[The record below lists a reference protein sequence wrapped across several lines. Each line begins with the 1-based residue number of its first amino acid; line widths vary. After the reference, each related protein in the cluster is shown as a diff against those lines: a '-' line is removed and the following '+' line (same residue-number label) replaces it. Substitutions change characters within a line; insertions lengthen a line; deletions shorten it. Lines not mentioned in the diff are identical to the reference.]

1 MFDFVFAVNLNPP
14 EAISFNFRSSALECV
29 CGTRRFLHTAVFD
42 REFDLAFFAFE
53 TVKAST
59 FGLPFMPVGRDVAL
73 VFTLSSSLLPP
84 LKRFRAALSVFRV
97 GEDVFIRFSFYENEK
112 KFGYSFLFFFFVAL
126 PKRAR

>member
-1 MFDFVFAVNLNPP
+1 MVALVVVLPVVLCVLETPPYHPEASAFMSVREDSSLMFDFVFAVNLNPP
-14 EAISFNFRSSALECV
+14 EAISFNFLSSAWECV
-29 CGTRRFLHTAVFD
+29 WDKAFSSYRAVFD

-84 LKRFRAALSVFRV
+84 
-97 GEDVFIRFSFYENEK
+97 
-112 KFGYSFLFFFFVAL
+112 
-126 PKRAR
+126 